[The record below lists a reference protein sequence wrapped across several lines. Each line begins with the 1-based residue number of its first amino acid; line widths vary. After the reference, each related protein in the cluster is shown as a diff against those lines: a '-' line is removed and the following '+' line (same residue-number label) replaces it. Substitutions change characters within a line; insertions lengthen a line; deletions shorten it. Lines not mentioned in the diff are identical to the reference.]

1 MNFPVYDISGYGWSR
16 YKVKEHNVLYENPY
30 TAIIPCNRKKF
41 EERIKKFKFV
51 GPDWIIYNVTGF
63 KLKPKKG
70 LAKLFFLTK
79 KVELVFVKTDEQY
92 TIEQFKELLTKRA
105 KETQNKKLEDVVMN
119 AYTIKDILYQF

>member
-51 GPDWIIYNVTGF
+51 GPD
-63 KLKPKKG
+63 
-70 LAKLFFLTK
+70 
-79 KVELVFVKTDEQY
+79 
-92 TIEQFKELLTKRA
+92 
-105 KETQNKKLEDVVMN
+105 
-119 AYTIKDILYQF
+119 